1 MSYKIAI
8 MKGDGIGPE
17 ISQVAESVINT
28 IAKKNNIEIIIQ
40 HVQGGDSSL
49 SKNGIAL
56 PEETIALIK
65 E

>member
-28 IAKKNNIEIIIQ
+28 IAKKKKKSARKKKHNYQGLWKEIF
-40 HVQGGDSSL
+40 
-49 SKNGIAL
+49 
-56 PEETIALIK
+56 
-65 E
+65 

>member
-40 HVQGGDSSL
+40 HVQGADSSL
-49 SKNGIAL
+49 SKNGIA
-56 PEETIALIK
+56 
-65 E
+65 